1 LEITLF
7 SSYPTDMLAI
17 KPFLRARALT
27 LSQVHDTCAHNVT
40 TCANDRRWKL
50 HAITHFAK
58 P

>member
-1 LEITLF
+1 LF

-17 KPFLRARALT
+17 KPFLRTRALT
-27 LSQVHDTCAHNVT
+27 LSQVLDTCAHNVT